1 MFEVQS
7 LGERKLGCMT
17 QTSEDRERDTE
28 DYQEKGLVNTIEE
41 LPKESVTI
49 LVKESMDRKQTNTVI
64 EGSEQGE
71 METNQTE
78 TPKFKFEL
86 APKMHEDGGHVS
98 LDLTKDREG
107 PMAMTYDMELGWV
120 AKTLAPTSGHWKRK
134 AHAGQT
140 KGKEKAGSDDVENE
154 TKRVSGVADAAR
166 QHCRAL

>member
-1 MFEVQS
+1 
-7 LGERKLGCMT
+7 
-17 QTSEDRERDTE
+17 
-28 DYQEKGLVNTIEE
+28 
-41 LPKESVTI
+41 
-49 LVKESMDRKQTNTVI
+49 
-64 EGSEQGE
+64 

-120 AKTLAPTSGHWKRK
+120 VKTLGPTSGHWKRK

-140 KGKEKAGSDDVENE
+140 KGKEKA
-154 TKRVSGVADAAR
+154 VSLVQKQRSASNPLGELD
-166 QHCRAL
+166 QNTLELK